1 MPREFS
7 IVLIPGFTTTDKIAD
22 AVRSLLDPHAR
33 DSAPFEPYRIP
44 CINCVEGSEEGI
56 RAANQQVGDFH
67 RLWHS
72 FQSLPAN
79 QRPAWKDY
87 IAQWEEVAIAT
98 TLASPYHRQLDPHCN
113 MCGGTGIAI
122 VKSPSSGIRY
132 EWRVMRE
139 SEWVNLGSVEHLRE
153 KSDNFDIL
161 VTPDGQAY
169 HRWDGQSQ
177 NKEQWEKR
185 TNEILSRH
193 KDCIAIKVLIN
204 I

>member
-7 IVLIPGFTTTDKIAD
+7 IVLIPGSTPADKIGN
-22 AVRSLLDPHAR
+22 AVASLLDPHA
-33 DSAPFEPYRIP
+33 SYLEPFEPYCIP

-56 RAANQQVGDFH
+56 KTANQQVGDFH
-67 RLWHS
+67 RLWHL

-98 TLASPYHRQLDPHCN
+98 TLASPYYRQLDPQCS
-113 MCGGTGIAI
+113 MCSGTGIAT
-122 VKSPSSGIRY
+122 VKFPASGIRY
-132 EWRVMRE
+132 EWRIMQE
-139 SEWVNLGSVEHLRE
+139 SGWVNLGSVQNLKEQ
-153 KSDNFDIL
+153 SDSFEIL

-177 NKEQWEKR
+177 HKKQWEKR
-185 TNEILSRH
+185 TNEILNLY